1 MHYENAVDDHDAN
14 YDQRQQQAGRSVP
27 RHCALHQKHQ
37 LVGETRHG
45 GQQQHVKGRVW
56 RSSCG
61 AHMQFFSTWLLLTI
75 LTMWLFGWVLSF
87 FFSHEG
93 SFFFISF
100 FLSSQARTKLTGDLG
115 FPLGFPQN
123 LYGLRHYVFAPF
135 LL

>member
-61 AHMQFFSTWLLLTI
+61 AHIQFFST
-75 LTMWLFGWVLSF
+75 SA
-87 FFSHEG
+87 S
-93 SFFFISF
+93 
-100 FLSSQARTKLTGDLG
+100 
-115 FPLGFPQN
+115 
-123 LYGLRHYVFAPF
+123 
-135 LL
+135 